1 MENSKINL
9 ANELKPLLADLFMV
23 YTKLRNYH
31 WNVEGVYF
39 YQLHQLFEKLFNEFA
54 DDIDEVAERIRILG
68 VKAPGTLHEYINLA
82 KVKELPG
89 EYPDANEMIRNI
101 INDFEYLKLEL
112 NKLAKRSQNLFEDE
126 VSAGLLYELVGKYE
140 KHLWMIKMLD
150 K

>member
-39 YQLHQLFEKLFNEFA
+39 YQLHQLFEKLYNEFA
-54 DDIDEVAERIRILG
+54 DDIDEIAERIRILG